1 METRLAHILR
11 KSPSRRNGASMRK
24 IIAIILLIS
33 LCLSLSACRSDKTP
47 SDTGNASAADNAPDV
62 DPNGIFG
69 EEITSK
75 NKLSDSTDTD
85 SRGGVF
91 RTVDEGDYGFAVY
104 EDSGKVSVY
113 AYYGTDKNVTTPYKF
128 NGTVVTE
135 IFGGAFAHTSVVSV
149 SVSEGVTFIGEG
161 AFTGS
166 HLLEKITLPSTV
178 TEINDGA
185 FYGCPKLIDIKGTAG
200 LKKVGGFAFNDT
212 PWYDTISDEFA
223 VIGDG
228 ILIKYGGAGG
238 NVTIP
243 EGVKSIV
250 SAFRGKTD
258 VTGIE
263 FGSSVLAEIGY
274 GSFDGCTG
282 LHTVVI
288 PDSVK
293 KIGIGAFANCT
304 SLEEVTLGGGVTEIG
319 QSAFL
324 SCDAIAKVKYTGS
337 ESDWEKLS
345 IGEGN
350 ERLTEAKRE
359 YGAK

>member
-166 HLLEKITLPSTV
+166 QLLEKITLPSTV

-243 EGVKSIV
+243 EGVKCIV

-293 KIGIGAFANCT
+293 KIGIGSFANCT
-304 SLEEVTLGGGVTEIG
+304 SLEEVTLGSGVMEIG

>member
-1 METRLAHILR
+1 M
-11 KSPSRRNGASMRK
+11 
-24 IIAIILLIS
+24 
-33 LCLSLSACRSDKTP
+33 
-47 SDTGNASAADNAPDV
+47 
-62 DPNGIFG
+62 
-69 EEITSK
+69 
-75 NKLSDSTDTD
+75 
-85 SRGGVF
+85 
-91 RTVDEGDYGFAVY
+91 
-104 EDSGKVSVY
+104 
-113 AYYGTDKNVTTPYKF
+113 
-128 NGTVVTE
+128 
-135 IFGGAFAHTSVVSV
+135 
-149 SVSEGVTFIGEG
+149 
-161 AFTGS
+161 
-166 HLLEKITLPSTV
+166 

-243 EGVKSIV
+243 EGVKCIV

>member
-1 METRLAHILR
+1 
-11 KSPSRRNGASMRK
+11 MRK

-33 LCLSLSACRSDKTP
+33 LFLSLSACRSDKTP
-47 SDTGNASAADNAPDV
+47 SDTGNTSAADNAPDV

-166 HLLEKITLPSTV
+166 QLLEKITLPSTV

-212 PWYDTISDEFA
+212 PWYDTISDESS
-223 VIGDG
+223 
-228 ILIKYGGAGG
+228 
-238 NVTIP
+238 P
-243 EGVKSIV
+243 HSGVKPTLPESN
-250 SAFRGKTD
+250 SEAPCLPRSGTARS
-258 VTGIE
+258 T
-263 FGSSVLAEIGY
+263 AA
-274 GSFDGCTG
+274 
-282 LHTVVI
+282 
-288 PDSVK
+288 PD
-293 KIGIGAFANCT
+293 FAR
-304 SLEEVTLGGGVTEIG
+304 S
-319 QSAFL
+319 
-324 SCDAIAKVKYTGS
+324 
-337 ESDWEKLS
+337 
-345 IGEGN
+345 
-350 ERLTEAKRE
+350 
-359 YGAK
+359 

>member
-1 METRLAHILR
+1 M
-11 KSPSRRNGASMRK
+11 KK
-24 IIAIILLIS
+24 ITAIILLLS

-47 SDTGNASAADNAPDV
+47 SDTVNTQPSDGEITV
-62 DPNGIFG
+62 DPNGTFG

-113 AYYGTDKNVTTPYKF
+113 AYYGSEKNVTTPYKF
-128 NGTVVTE
+128 NGTTVTE
-135 IFGGAFAHTSVVSV
+135 IFGGAFARSSIVSV
-149 SVSEGVTFIGEG
+149 AVSEGVSYIGEG

-166 HLLEKITLPSTV
+166 QLLESVTLPSTV
-178 TEINDGA
+178 TEIYDGA
-185 FYGCPKLIDIKGTAG
+185 FYGCPKLQNIKGISGIRT
-200 LKKVGGFAFNDT
+200 LGGFVFNET
-212 PWYDTISDEFA
+212 PWYDAISDEFA

-228 ILIKYGGAGG
+228 ILIKYGGEGG
-238 NVTIP
+238 NVKIP
-243 EGVKSIV
+243 DGVKTVV
-250 SAFRGKTD
+250 SAFRNRTD
-258 VTGIE
+258 VTGTE
-263 FGSSVLAEIGY
+263 FPDSLTEIGY
-274 GSFDGCTG
+274 GAFDGCTG
-282 LHTVVI
+282 LRAVTI

-293 KIGIGAFANCT
+293 KIGIGSFANCT
-304 SLEEVTLGGGVTEIG
+304 SLEEVTFGGGVTEIG

-324 SCDAIAKVKYTGS
+324 SCDAIAKVKYAGS

-350 ERLTEAKRE
+350 EKLTDAARE